1 MKVLVAMSGGVD
13 SSVVAYLLKNRG
25 YEIEGVY
32 LKLHDSPL
40 YHQKNIQNVQIV
52 SDYLNIPF
60 HILDLGDDF
69 NQKVYTPFVQS
80 YIDGT
85 TPNPCVVCNRN
96 IKLGKLIEHTK
107 EMGFDYLATGHYAKI
122 EDNFIKEALDKSKDQ
137 SYFLANVK
145 KESLPYILFP
155 LGDMLKKDVKNIAKD
170 IKILESIAKQKE
182 SSEICFVEDSY
193 LDILQKHTKVDMPGD
208 VLNKDGDII
217 GEHFG
222 YMRYTIGQRK
232 GFRVKVAHEPHYV
245 LSIDPKNNTITVGK
259 KDELDIISFKV
270 SDLNLFVDEGEI
282 ECEVKIRYK
291 SPKKPAILKCKNNQ
305 AIITLFEPLQGIAPG
320 QVAVF
325 YEGERVIGSGIIS
338 KERV

>member
-1 MKVLVAMSGGVD
+1 MSGGVD
-13 SSVVAYLLKNRG
+13 SSVVAYLLKKRG

-40 YHQKNIQNVQIV
+40 YHQKNIQNVQTV
-52 SDYLNIPF
+52 CEFLNIPY
-60 HILDLGDDF
+60 HVLDLSDEF
-69 NQKVYTPFVQS
+69 NQKVYMPFVQS

-85 TPNPCVVCNRN
+85 TPNPCVICNRN
-96 IKLGKLIEHTK
+96 IKLGELIEHTK
-107 EMGFDYLATGHYAKI
+107 KRGFDLLATGHYAKI
-122 EDNFIKEALDKSKDQ
+122 EDGFIKEAYDKSKDQ
-137 SYFLANVK
+137 SYFLSNVK
-145 KESLPYILFP
+145 RESLSHILFP
-155 LGDMLKKDVKNIAKD
+155 LGGMLKSEVKEIAKNIKV
-170 IKILESIAKQKE
+170 LEKIAKQKE

-193 LDILQKHTKVDMPGD
+193 LDILDRHTKTDMPGA
-208 VLNKDGDII
+208 VLDREGNVI

-232 GFRVKVAHEPHYV
+232 GFRLKVAHEPHYV

-270 SDLNLFVDEGEI
+270 SDLNLFVDESEI

-291 SPKKPAILKCKNNQ
+291 SPKKPAILKCKNKE
-305 AIITLFEPLQGIAPG
+305 ATVSLFEPLQGIAPG

-325 YEGERVIGSGIIS
+325 YDEDRVIGSAIIS
-338 KERV
+338 KHL

>member
-13 SSVVAYLLKNRG
+13 SSVVAYLLKKRG

-40 YHQKNIQNVQIV
+40 YHQKNIQNVQTV
-52 SDYLNIPF
+52 CEFLNIPY
-60 HILDLGDDF
+60 HTLDLSDEF
-69 NQKVYTPFVQS
+69 NQKVYMPFVQS

-85 TPNPCVVCNRN
+85 TPNPCVICNRN
-96 IKLGKLIEHTK
+96 IKLGELIEHTK
-107 EMGFDYLATGHYAKI
+107 KEGFDLLATGHYAKI
-122 EDNFIKEALDKSKDQ
+122 EDGFIKEAFDKSKDQ
-137 SYFLANVK
+137 SYFLSNVK
-145 KESLPYILFP
+145 RDSLSHILFP
-155 LGDMLKKDVKNIAKD
+155 LGSMLKSDVKEIAKN
-170 IKILESIAKQKE
+170 IKVLEKIAKQKE

-193 LDILQKHTKVDMPGD
+193 LDILERHTKTNMPGN
-208 VLNKDGDII
+208 VLDREGNII

-232 GFRVKVAHEPHYV
+232 GFRLKVAHTPHYV

-259 KDELDIISFKV
+259 KEELDIINFKV
-270 SDLNLFVDEGEI
+270 GDLNLFIDEKEI

-291 SPKKPAILKCKNNQ
+291 SPKKPAILKYQNKE
-305 AIITLFEPLQGIAPG
+305 AIVSLFEPLQGIAPG

-325 YEGERVIGSGIIS
+325 YDEDRVIGSAIIS
-338 KERV
+338 KHL